1 MLNKVDKFE
10 SKTRLNQFDHVELVG
25 FRIGYVRYVSHDTND
40 TSSHSDIG
48 QCTWEREEMARIATP
63 PLSNYSRTLPF
74 HHRLQSLMYSCS
86 SATA

>member
-25 FRIGYVRYVSHDTND
+25 FWIGYVSHDTND